1 MERKFMSCQKRDLDY
16 KGFIIHRNPESLVCL
31 TDMWKAQGS
40 VKSKEIDKWLL
51 QERICDLLLQLVV
64 EAKPELK
71 SIVEK
76 ARKDKPVAN
85 SGSKEYRAWAS
96 QLRKLAKQVGLIQTK
111 GGKDGG
117 TYVAYKLAIAYA
129 EDLSA
134 EFHSWAL
141 TALKERIEEEADPEL
156 GINRSRQ
163 RAIRHWERQ
172 GKSREYI
179 GARLDSIPREDDYES
194 ALSQHGVRHP
204 KEFASCKFKVY
215 LPIIG
220 DTNKFRIARNLKKG
234 QNCKDGMSLEE
245 LATTDFAKVL
255 SAKRINT
262 SNAEGAKACENI
274 SYAAAQQVAQL
285 LNQ

>member
-1 MERKFMSCQKRDLDY
+1 MSYQKRNLDY
-16 KGFIIHRNPESLVCL
+16 KGFIIHRNPETLVCL

-71 SIVEK
+71 SVVEK

-96 QLRKLAKQVGLIQTK
+96 QLRKLAKQVSLIQTK

-129 EDLSA
+129 KDLSA

-141 TALKERIEEEADPEL
+141 TALEERIEEEADPEL
-156 GINRSRQ
+156 GIKRSRQ